1 MLSEEVIDR
10 VVERLT
16 NRIEITN
23 EYVLKEIGK
32 SIKEVGTITPSKRN
46 QLIQTLKYGGD
57 FDKIVKKI
65 AKITDMNVYDI
76 YKIFDEIAKNDY
88 RFAKQFYDYKK
99 KKYIPYELNEALQNQ
114 VRTLASI
121 TAKEYLNLT
130 NTNALGFGW
139 VDDKTGEVTF
149 KGFKKAYYDLL
160 DEAVLSISEGKET
173 FYDAMYRQLKK
184 FGDSGLKVVYESGRA
199 IRLDSAVRMCVKS
212 GLTNMHMEMQKQI
225 GEEFG
230 SDGVEITVHNNPAP
244 DHEEAQGK
252 QFSNDEFKKLQ
263 ETGQATTYDGI
274 DIDMI
279 RYHSFRPIGTMNC
292 YHYTF
297 AIVLG
302 VNRPQYSN
310 EALQKIRDK
319 NNEGFELDGK
329 HYTTYQGTQMQRQ
342 LETAIRTQKDNLA
355 LGKAGNNQKLID
367 KSEAKLRQL
376 NKKYNELNQASGL
389 KPKLNRLKNV
399 DYDVKPGQNRS
410 VSGIDNAKASVL
422 STPIPDTTPKT
433 LAEWQKHFGEKYG
446 SYDIIQGHIPY
457 NEKAYGW
464 LSVSDELADMDA
476 DILNDN
482 LKQVEKLY
490 DKYKLNNKGL
500 SIRKEDRDD
509 FLALTRGET
518 DIAYSNRM
526 FRPKKEIVDRIQEGM
541 DGNFY
546 MKVKKE
552 NRSVYSIT
560 HEFGHIIENRLIGES
575 NIIERSKIDNQI
587 KDELFNNIAKKQGL
601 TIKEVEEKYISKY
614 GRSRK
619 SFEWFAESFAQL
631 ELGEKNE
638 WIEEFEKWLKT
649 KL

>member
-1 MLSEEVIDR
+1 MLSEEVIDK

-99 KKYIPYELNEALQNQ
+99 KKYIPYELNEELQRQ
-114 VRTLASI
+114 IRTLASM

-130 NTNALGFGW
+130 NTKALGFGW

-149 KGFKKAYYDLL
+149 KGLKKAYYDLL

-263 ETGQATTYDGI
+263 ETGTATTYDGI

-342 LETAIRTQKDNLA
+342 LESAIRTQKDNLA
-355 LGKAGNNQKLID
+355 LGKASGSQKLID

-389 KPKLNRLKNV
+389 RPKLNRLKNV
-399 DYDVKPGQNRS
+399 DYGVKPGQNRA
-410 VSGIDNAKASVL
+410 VSGIDNTKASVL
-422 STPIPDTTPKT
+422 STSMPNYKDYNNNVDEIENDFYSDFNKKYND
-433 LAEWQKHFGEKYG
+433 LSDDEKVAMQKYG
-446 SYDIIQGHIPY
+446 TYHYKDMQRHLLGLELLNPEDHTI
-457 NEKAYGW
+457 NELDTYIKNLDNVLDNNILGKDVCLFRGDSAEYYKDFKIGDTIDFNLFASTSFKSQVASRFYVDEESSVLIKILAGKKTKGFYFGDFATKSGEQEFL
-464 LSVSDELADMDA
+464 LSRKTKFRY
-476 DILNDN
+476 IG
-482 LKQVEKLY
+482 KEKTIEY
-490 DKYKLNNKGL
+490 
-500 SIRKEDRDD
+500 
-509 FLALTRGET
+509 
-518 DIAYSNRM
+518 YSQ
-526 FRPKKEIVDRIQEGM
+526 KEIEQ
-541 DGNFY
+541 
-546 MKVKKE
+546 
-552 NRSVYSIT
+552 
-560 HEFGHIIENRLIGES
+560 IILEV
-575 NIIERSKIDNQI
+575 IE
-587 KDELFNNIAKKQGL
+587 
-601 TIKEVEEKYISKY
+601 
-614 GRSRK
+614 
-619 SFEWFAESFAQL
+619 
-631 ELGEKNE
+631 
-638 WIEEFEKWLKT
+638 
-649 KL
+649 